1 MQTIQ
6 HTSSEAETR
15 VTSPTRGNEAV
26 IRAFVIHDYPR
37 VVTGL
42 SVLCGSRPAAEDA
55 VQDALAKAWER
66 SERGEHIDDL
76 AAWVTV
82 VARNGLRSWFR
93 RRGAER
99 RAREALEERAAPAG
113 SGAAEDRV
121 DVLRAL
127 GRLTET
133 QRETTVLH
141 YYLGLTV
148 AEIARTQG
156 VSEGTVKSTLHRSRQ
171 ILAPSLGIEDA
182 AEGVTDDARP

>member
-6 HTSSEAETR
+6 RTSSEAETR
-15 VTSPTRGNEAV
+15 VSSRTGRNEAA
-26 IRAFVIHDYPR
+26 IRAFVVHDYPR

-66 SERGEHIDDL
+66 SERGEHIDDMT
-76 AAWVTV
+76 AWVTV

-99 RAREALEERAAPAG
+99 RAREALEAQPTATQG
-113 SGAAEDRV
+113 GADDRI

-127 GRLTET
+127 ARLTET

-148 AEIARTQG
+148 AEIANAQR
-156 VSEGTVKSTLHRSRQ
+156 VSEGTVKSTLFRSRQ
-171 ILAPSLGIEDA
+171 ILAPSLGVVDEV
-182 AEGVTDDARP
+182 EGVTDDARP

>member
-6 HTSSEAETR
+6 RTSSEAE
-15 VTSPTRGNEAV
+15 VTSRASGDEAV

-99 RAREALEERAAPAG
+99 RAREALEEPAAPPG

-148 AEIARTQG
+148 AEIAHAQG

-182 AEGVTDDARP
+182 VEGVTDDARP

>member
-6 HTSSEAETR
+6 RTSSEAETR
-15 VTSPTRGNEAV
+15 VSSRAGRNEAA
-26 IRAFVIHDYPR
+26 IRAFVVHDYPR

-66 SERGEHIDDL
+66 SERGEHIGDMT
-76 AAWVTV
+76 AWVTV

-99 RAREALEERAAPAG
+99 KAREALETQPATATG
-113 SGAAEDRV
+113 GGAEDRV

-127 GRLTET
+127 ARLTET

-148 AEIARTQG
+148 AEIARAQK
-156 VSEGTVKSTLHRSRQ
+156 VSEGTVKSTLFRSRQ
-171 ILAPSLGIEDA
+171 ILAPSLGVVDEV
-182 AEGVTDDARP
+182 EGVTDDARP

>member
-1 MQTIQ
+1 
-6 HTSSEAETR
+6 
-15 VTSPTRGNEAV
+15 
-26 IRAFVIHDYPR
+26 
-37 VVTGL
+37 
-42 SVLCGSRPAAEDA
+42 
-55 VQDALAKAWER
+55 
-66 SERGEHIDDL
+66 
-76 AAWVTV
+76 
-82 VARNGLRSWFR
+82 
-93 RRGAER
+93 
-99 RAREALEERAAPAG
+99 
-113 SGAAEDRV
+113 V

-182 AEGVTDDARP
+182 VEGVTDDARP